1 MASGK
6 LAFIGA
12 GQMATALAGGMVRSK
27 QADARQIWASDPDP
41 KARERFESAIPG
53 ANAVAETAQAVIDA
67 ETVVLAVKPQYAGEA
82 LADAAPAI
90 DALTLVVS
98 IAAGVKIGSIA
109 AALPD
114 GARVVRVMPNTP
126 CLIGQGASA
135 YCLGP
140 HATSEDGRRVA
151 KILGAVGMAIE
162 LPERLLDA
170 VTGLSGSG
178 PAYVY
183 TVIEALTD
191 GGVLVGL
198 PRDAAL
204 RLAAHTVAGAAAMVI
219 ETGQHPAQLRDVVTS
234 PGGTTIAGLAEL
246 ERGGLRSTLID
257 TVAAATDR
265 SQELGR

>member
-12 GQMATALAGGMVRSK
+12 GQMATALAGGIVRSRL
-27 QADARQIWASDPDP
+27 ADPRQVWASDPSSQ
-41 KARERFESAIPG
+41 ARERFEEAIPG

-67 ETVVLAVKPQYAGEA
+67 ETVILAVKPQYVLEA

-98 IAAGVKIGSIA
+98 IAAGVRIESLA
-109 AALPD
+109 QALPD
-114 GARVVRVMPNTP
+114 GTRVVRVMPNTP
-126 CLIGQGASA
+126 CLIGKGASA

-140 HATSEDGRRVA
+140 HATSEDGGRVA
-151 KILGAVGMAIE
+151 KILGAVGIAIE

-198 PRDAAL
+198 SRDAAL
-204 RLAAHTVAGAAAMVI
+204 QLAAHTVAGAAAMVI
-219 ETGQHPAQLRDVVTS
+219 ESGQHPAQLRDAVTS

-246 ERGGLRSTLID
+246 ERGGLRGTLID
-257 TVAAATDR
+257 TVAEATRR
-265 SQELGR
+265 SQELGS